1 VWREEGAPMTIF
13 DLVFLGSVVG
23 CGLAL
28 IVALLALV
36 RRRWSAARR
45 TLIGLSCYLLLYALA
60 LVSVAA
66 LSPQRALTMGQERC
80 FDDWC
85 LAATHATQQP
95 TIGAA
100 PQMATAQGRFIIVT
114 VHVTS
119 HAKGISQRA
128 LDVQLY
134 LLDGAGRRYA
144 VSTVGQRALAAAGQS
159 GQPLDSELAPSGSF
173 THTAVFDI
181 PASATQLA
189 LGVSHGA
196 FPGAI
201 IIGSDQ
207 SVFHRPTIIRLSLAT

>member
-1 VWREEGAPMTIF
+1 MTIF

-85 LAATHATQQP
+85 LAATHAAQQP
-95 TIGAA
+95 AVGVA
-100 PQMATAQGRFIIVT
+100 PLVVTAQGRFVVVT
-114 VHVTS
+114 VRVTS
-119 HAKGISQRA
+119 HAKAISQRA

-134 LLDGAGRRYA
+134 LLDGAGRRYDA
-144 VSTVGQRALAAAGQS
+144 SSAGQRALDAADQS
-159 GQPLDSELAPSGSF
+159 GHPLASELAPSGSF
-173 THTAVFDI
+173 THTVVFDI
-181 PASATQLA
+181 PTDAGPLA
-189 LGVSHGA
+189 LVVSHGA

-207 SVFHRPTIIRLSLAT
+207 SVFHRPTIIRLSLAS